1 MTEAD
6 LIVIGAGPA
15 GMAAATE
22 AAGRGLSVLLL
33 DEQPRPGGQ
42 IYRDLGRADAARHH
56 ILGRDYSHGAALIAG
71 LGAEGLTHLTGATV
85 WRIDPGPVVTFSRA
99 GRAAQAR
106 ARRLLIAT
114 GALERP
120 MPIPGWTLPGVMTAG
135 AGQILLKASGLVAE
149 RAVLAGSG
157 PLLYLLAV
165 QMVRAGTPPV
175 ALVETQ
181 SRRDLAAAMRHLGGA
196 ALGAAMIAK
205 GAALLAQ
212 LRRAGV
218 PRFTGAEALRV
229 GGDGRAQTLHFR
241 ARGQERQIAAD
252 TVFLH
257 HGVVPNTQ
265 ISRALDL
272 AHVWSDRQ
280 AAFQPR
286 LDPWGRSSAPA
297 IFVAGDGGGI
307 IGARAAALSGRLAA
321 LEIARDL
328 GRLTEGDRDL
338 AARPLR
344 LSARIETAARAFVD
358 RAYPPYPGAICPDD
372 DTIICR
378 CEELRAGTLRH
389 HAALGCLG
397 PNQIKAFSR
406 AGMGPCQ
413 GRYCAATVS
422 GILAAATG
430 RTMDE
435 TGSYRIRFPIKPVTL
450 AEIAALSES
459 D

>member
-15 GMAAATE
+15 GMAAAAE

-42 IYRDLGRADAARHH
+42 IYRDLGRSDATRRD
-56 ILGRDYSHGAALIAG
+56 ILGRDYTHGAPLIAG
-71 LGAEGLTHLTGATV
+71 LGADGLTHLAGATV
-85 WRIDPGPVVTFSRA
+85 WRVDPGPVVAYSRA
-99 GRAAQAR
+99 GHAAQAR
-106 ARRLLIAT
+106 GKRLLIAT
-114 GALERP
+114 GAIERP

-181 SRRDLAAAMRHLGGA
+181 GRRDLAAAMRHLGGA
-196 ALGAAMIAK
+196 ALGAAMMAK

-212 LRRAGV
+212 LRLAGV
-218 PRFTGAEALRV
+218 PRFTGAEALRIA
-229 GGDGRAQTLHFR
+229 GGAHAEALHFR
-241 ARGQERQIAAD
+241 VRGQDRQIAAG

-265 ISRALDL
+265 IGRALDL
-272 AHVWSDRQ
+272 THDWSARQ
-280 AAFQPR
+280 AAFLPR
-286 LDPWGRSSAPA
+286 LDRWGRSSDPS

-307 IGARAAALSGRLAA
+307 MGARAAALSGRLAA

-328 GRLTEGDRDL
+328 GALREGDRDL

-358 RAYPPYPGAICPDD
+358 RAYPPFAGALCPDD

-378 CEELRAGTLRH
+378 CEELRAGTLRR

-397 PNQIKAFSR
+397 PNQTKAFSR

-422 GILAAATG
+422 ALLAAETG
-430 RTMDE
+430 RTMAE

-450 AEIAALSES
+450 AEIAALDQRE
-459 D
+459 